1 MIEKLIFL
9 IVLIL
14 LSGFFSATEMA
25 YIVANNLKI
34 EIKARKKNPAAISAL
49 YFNRNP
55 QTFFSTIL
63 LGNNIVN
70 IALASL
76 STVFLATIFGW
87 GEFTILI
94 LSSAILLIFGELIPK
109 YFARESADRI
119 YLLASLPLRFVL
131 IILYP
136 FIKAASLFSDKL
148 TGTMSREAD
157 AVGHLFEREDIK
169 TLVRESEKAG
179 VVDKKESDIIE
190 KVIELGEQ
198 RVHEAMTPRTDI
210 VDVEITQSISEVLGV
225 FIESGY
231 SKLPVY
237 EENQDNIKGIV
248 LSKDLFRKPDSIR
261 SVMRD
266 VSFIPESKKSL
277 EVLNEFLSSKIS
289 IAVVV
294 DEFGGTAGI
303 VTMEDILEELFGEI
317 VDEFDVD
324 EHIFRKIALN
334 TYIISGKYEV
344 DLINENSDLK
354 IDEGDY
360 ETIGGFIISKL
371 GRIPALGETV
381 IIGKF
386 TILIARAS
394 AQRIDVIKLIEN
406 QE

>member
-1 MIEKLIFL
+1 MIQELFLL

-14 LSGFFSATEMA
+14 LSAFFSATEMA
-25 YIVANNLKI
+25 YIVANKLKV
-34 EIKARKKNPAAISAL
+34 EIKARKKNPAAVSAH
-49 YFNRNP
+49 YFNSNP

-76 STVFLATIFGW
+76 STIFLAAIFGW
-87 GEFTILI
+87 SEFTILI
-94 LSSAILLIFGELIPK
+94 ISSTILLIFGELIPK

-119 YLLASLPLRFVL
+119 YLLTSLPLRFVHL
-131 IILYP
+131 VLYP
-136 FIKAASLFSDKL
+136 FVKAASVFSDKL

-157 AVGHLFEREDIK
+157 VVGHLFDRENIK
-169 TLVRESEKAG
+169 GLVRESEKAG
-179 VVDKKESDIIE
+179 IVDKKESDIIE

-198 RVHEAMTPRTDI
+198 RVYEAMTPRTDI
-210 VDVEITQSISEVLGV
+210 VAVEINQSISELLGI

-248 LSKDLFRKPDSIR
+248 LSKDMFMKPGSIQSIMR
-261 SVMRD
+261 SVNY
-266 VSFIPESKKSL
+266 IPETKRSL
-277 EVLNEFLSSKIS
+277 EVLNEFLESKIS
-289 IAVVV
+289 IAIVV

-317 VDEFDVD
+317 TDEFDVD
-324 EHIFRKIALN
+324 EHIFRKIAPN

-344 DLINENSDLK
+344 DQINENYDLK
-354 IDEGDY
+354 IEEGDY
-360 ETIGGFIISKL
+360 ETIGGFIVSKL
-371 GRIPALGETV
+371 GRIPALGETLT
-381 IIGKF
+381 IGKF

-394 AQRIDVIKLIEN
+394 LQRIDVIKLIEN
-406 QE
+406 QD

>member
-94 LSSAILLIFGELIPK
+94 LSSAILLVFGELIPK
-109 YFARESADRI
+109 YFARESADRV

-131 IILYP
+131 IFLYP
-136 FIKAASLFSDKL
+136 FVKAASLFSDKL

-248 LSKDLFRKPDSIR
+248 LSKDLFRKPDSIK
-261 SVMRD
+261 SIMRN

-277 EVLNEFLSSKIS
+277 DVLNEFLSSKIS

-324 EHIFRKIALN
+324 EHIFRKLAPN

-344 DLINENSDLK
+344 DLINENSELK
-354 IDEGDY
+354 IEEGDY

-381 IIGKF
+381 VIGKF

-406 QE
+406 PE